1 MTRRQTDTTL
11 MLFAATS
18 LITLSHLDAF
28 VPDPRIATGGAI
40 GNSLFFFLSGYG
52 LAMSLNSANADASVT
67 SLLAYIR
74 KRLSRLYP
82 AVFIVAC
89 AMLAANRIGISGI
102 TDVAEV
108 FIWPTPFWFISA
120 VMVFYV
126 PVFYLARLTPAG
138 IATAMALLVVPY
150 LFFYSQLDL
159 SKFVVEG
166 PDYFK
171 WINYFGITL
180 MGCLVARL
188 KVTPRFSPMTGAAL
202 LFSLLLF
209 LVAKLTVF
217 RYDMGHMQFLFHAFL
232 YPIVYF
238 SYHILSSE
246 AVLKPL
252 RATPVFPAIA
262 LLAGLTLEIYLTL
275 TAWLYWLEEQ
285 NYDFGYLIL
294 LALALVP
301 LLFFSLLVQWL
312 SRRMTGGIAR
322 LFTKLRSGP
331 PKPLDLT

>member
-1 MTRRQTDTTL
+1 
-11 MLFAATS
+11 MLFMATV

-52 LAMSLNSANADASVT
+52 LAMSLNSANPDRGGH
-67 SLLAYIR
+67 SLSGYLR
-74 KRLSRLYP
+74 KRLLRLYP

-89 AMLAANRIGISGI
+89 AMLATDRIGIAGI
-102 TDVAEV
+102 GDFAAV
-108 FIWPTPFWFISA
+108 FFWPTPFWFISA
-120 VMVFYV
+120 VVVFYIPVFYV
-126 PVFYLARLTPAG
+126 ARLRPAG

-159 SKFVVEG
+159 TKFVVEG

-188 KVTPRFSPMTGAAL
+188 KVTPRFGPLTVPAL
-202 LFSLLLF
+202 LVSLLLF
-209 LVAKLTVF
+209 LAAKLTVF
-217 RYDMGHMQFLFHAFL
+217 RFDMGHLQFVFHVLL
-232 YPIVYF
+232 YPIIYF
-238 SYHILSSE
+238 SYHVLSAE

-262 LLAGLTLEIYLTL
+262 LLAGLTLEIYLTQ
-275 TAWLYWLEEQ
+275 TAWIHWLEEQ
-285 NYDFGYLIL
+285 NYAMGYLPL
-294 LALALVP
+294 LALALIP

-312 SRRMTGGIAR
+312 SNRMTAGASR
-322 LFTKLRSGP
+322 LFTRHRAAP
-331 PKPLDLT
+331 QKPVDLT